1 MKNNSNLK
9 WDLKAVIE
17 ASGILNQMTDAKFFV
32 SFHPHKFL
40 LGFTKL
46 LSTAVQGSGKDVV
59 NGYASSTTLTNEL
72 TEIRSNEENEFA
84 RIVRDANALDLEV
97 GKEIK
102 VPRVVDRQ
110 VLRSNVASN

>member
-1 MKNNSNLK
+1 M
-9 WDLKAVIE
+9 IE

-40 LGFTKL
+40 LSFTKL

-84 RIVRDANALDLEV
+84 RIVRDENVLDLEV
-97 GKEIK
+97 GKEIN

-110 VLRSNVASN
+110 VLRSNVASNSVEKYW